1 MHLFKTLSFLL
12 IGTIVLISSCKKE
25 EGCTDMLALNYNLNA
40 LEDNGSCNYLSE
52 NFVGVYYINDS
63 ITGGMIP
70 GEWKEERNY
79 TLEIV
84 QNENSPSQIILKNW
98 ANIYTYADNPSE
110 NYTQVTAKVDGDSL
124 FVNSQEI
131 NNTEG
136 YYAHNSFGMIIGDSI
151 FYNFE
156 YENFFG
162 EVFWGIASGIKLQ

>member
-1 MHLFKTLSFLL
+1 
-12 IGTIVLISSCKKE
+12 
-25 EGCTDMLALNYNLNA
+25 
-40 LEDNGSCNYLSE
+40 LSE

-70 GEWKEERNY
+70 GEWKAERNY

-110 NYTQVTAKVDGDSL
+110 NYTQVTAEVDGDSL

>member
-1 MHLFKTLSFLL
+1 MHLFKPLSFLL
-12 IGTIVLISSCKKE
+12 IGTIVLMSSCKKE

-70 GEWKEERNY
+70 GEWKAERNY

-98 ANIYTYADNPSE
+98 AN
-110 NYTQVTAKVDGDSL
+110 L
-124 FVNSQEI
+124 
-131 NNTEG
+131 
-136 YYAHNSFGMIIGDSI
+136 H
-151 FYNFE
+151 
-156 YENFFG
+156 
-162 EVFWGIASGIKLQ
+162 LC

>member
-1 MHLFKTLSFLL
+1 MHLFKPLSFLL
-12 IGTIVLISSCKKE
+12 IGTIVLMSSCKKE

-52 NFVGVYYINDS
+52 NFEGVYYINDS

-70 GEWKEERNY
+70 SEWKAERNY

-98 ANIYTYADNPSE
+98 ANIYTYADNPSD
-110 NYTQVTAKVDGDSL
+110 NYTQVTAEVDGDSL
-124 FVNSQEI
+124 FVNSQKI

-136 YYAHNSFGMIIGDSI
+136 YYARNSFGMITGDSI